1 METRAIYT
9 RKKENNW
16 KYVGIEG
23 IGTKGKNWSNSK
35 EPGPFFI
42 NVIINGQQ
50 KYLVLNRDG
59 SVVPKSEMDGNACT
73 SIPEAIKAANLYDE
87 KQKTKN
93 QAKAQGLT
101 VADPGDGTRIT
112 LRTAV
117 DHFIQEKQDADR
129 AQSTIEDYRRVLEE
143 FLTLLPSHVRFV
155 DQMVET
161 QTKDGIPKR
170 TSSALKDYMKQ
181 LKESGNSARTIN
193 NKVDVVTFM
202 LKEAGIKQPSKL
214 VTKPE
219 YQDEEAVAY
228 TRADLKKLFAVMDPD
243 DKFLYCFFLDSACR
257 KGEVAHAMWKDVYDG
272 KYHVR
277 GKTFKFKSG
286 EPGEFR
292 VKTHE
297 DRRVPLTDELLRMIE
312 ERRNDGEKLSQ
323 WIFPNN
329 VGDPD
334 NDNGFIRQLKRIAK
348 KAGLICGQCHTEL
361 KKTDRYGLNPRQV
374 DVCCADD
381 CQVCEQHY
389 LHKFRKTRATHW
401 HNTGVPIRTIQKWL
415 GHKSLE
421 TTMIY
426 LGVKD
431 TEELKEQIN
440 APIF

>member
-9 RKKENNW
+9 RKRENSW
-16 KYVGIEG
+16 KFKGIEG
-23 IGTKGKNWSNSK
+23 IGTKGKNWSNVK

-42 NVIINGQQ
+42 NVIVNGQQ
-50 KYLVLNRDG
+50 KFLVLNRDG

-101 VADPGDGTRIT
+101 VADPGDATRIT

-277 GKTFKFKSG
+277 GKTFKFKNG

-297 DRRVPLTDELLRMIE
+297 DRRVTM
-312 ERRNDGEKLSQ
+312 
-323 WIFPNN
+323 
-329 VGDPD
+329 
-334 NDNGFIRQLKRIAK
+334 
-348 KAGLICGQCHTEL
+348 
-361 KKTDRYGLNPRQV
+361 
-374 DVCCADD
+374 
-381 CQVCEQHY
+381 
-389 LHKFRKTRATHW
+389 TRAQLSWVRATSQFLLPLLVIV
-401 HNTGVPIRTIQKWL
+401 TGVSVWWRRR
-415 GHKSLE
+415 
-421 TTMIY
+421 
-426 LGVKD
+426 
-431 TEELKEQIN
+431 
-440 APIF
+440 